1 MKIRALVPNKK
12 LYFPH
17 FRPMWW
23 LSEDPEALC
32 SGDQFVIDNT
42 MVVAPILIEGATSR
56 IVFLP
61 DGVWEYELTHD
72 IYRDQLN

>member
-1 MKIRALVPNKK
+1 
-12 LYFPH
+12 
-17 FRPMWW
+17 MWW

-72 IYRDQLN
+72 IYRGSTKLTVEVSEFRRTGKEF